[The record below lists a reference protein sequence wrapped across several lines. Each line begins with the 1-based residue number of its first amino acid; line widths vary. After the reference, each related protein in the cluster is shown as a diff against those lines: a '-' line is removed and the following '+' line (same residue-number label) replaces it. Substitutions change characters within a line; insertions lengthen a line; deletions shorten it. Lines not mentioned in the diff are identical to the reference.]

1 MVFDAQRFYFYSACR
16 RINFG
21 IKKEKNR
28 QNVSCLG
35 CDFLLFFSIT
45 PAADLILAPLEN
57 QYQTIGENELDKT
70 DTIVLLLG
78 GRESDV
84 LRASEVL
91 RIFKFQFSH
100 FNQFSNSNF
109 HIIISGADP
118 LVIEQEEA
126 KNLKIYLAER
136 GIPSENIIV
145 EDKSRNTK
153 ENAENVKNW

>member
-1 MVFDAQRFYFYSACR
+1 MLFFKILQWFLTPSGFIFILLAAGLILASKKKKTGKMFLVLGVIFYY
-16 RINFG
+16 
-21 IKKEKNR
+21 
-28 QNVSCLG
+28 
-35 CDFLLFFSIT
+35 FFSIT

-100 FNQFSNSNF
+100 YYFWGRSF
-109 HIIISGADP
+109 GD
-118 LVIEQEEA
+118 
-126 KNLKIYLAER
+126 
-136 GIPSENIIV
+136 
-145 EDKSRNTK
+145 
-153 ENAENVKNW
+153 